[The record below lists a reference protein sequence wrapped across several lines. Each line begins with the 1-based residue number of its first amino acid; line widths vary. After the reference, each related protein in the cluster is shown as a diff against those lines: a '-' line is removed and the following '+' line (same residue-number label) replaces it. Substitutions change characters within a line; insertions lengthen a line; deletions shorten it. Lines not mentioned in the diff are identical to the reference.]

1 MKLKYILIF
10 ILIILFATFV
20 LSLRDLNNDIWDEN
34 NLIESLDS
42 KKLERY

>member
-20 LSLRDLNNDIWDEN
+20 LALRDLNNDIWDEN
-34 NLIESLDS
+34 NLVESLNF

>member
-10 ILIILFATFV
+10 ILIILLVTFV

-34 NLIESLDS
+34 NLIESLNL